1 MDNIFNYSFEKP
13 LFFTNFSFLL
23 SFGVFLFFYSIFFNQ
38 SILRK
43 IYVVAFSLFF
53 YYKSSGPFILIFI
66 ILIICDYNFANIIE
80 KIKNKTTKIILKK
93 KIT

>member
-13 LFFTNFSFLL
+13 WFFTNFSFLL
-23 SFGVFLFFYSIFFNQ
+23 TFGVFLVFYSIFFNQ